1 VSATLAADRPDA
13 HDFDREGG
21 VTVIHSARLLLMSA
35 FVLVALAGALVL
47 GPAGP
52 ALAAG
57 RDMVIGLSG
66 DATSLNPVIA
76 TDGISYTVEWPIFD
90 SLLELDASLNVRPL
104 LAESWEVSKDGLTY
118 TFKLKKGVTWHDG
131 KPFTARDVA
140 FTFYSV
146 LDPKVTT
153 PHRAYF
159 DALVGFPELTAKE
172 NAKRPEELAVRP
184 IEVVDDHTVRFRLR
198 YPSGSFLAVLVNP
211 RAGIVPEHL
220 LKGVDLNTA
229 EFNRKPVGTGPFK
242 FVEWRR
248 GERIVMEANDRYHAG
263 RPALNRLIFRIIPD
277 AVVLLQELRAGGVDF
292 IENPPLTEM
301 ARLKQTAGLRV
312 LVADSTS
319 YTYFGWRQDV
329 APFTDIRVRRA
340 LNHAI
345 DVASIVKEV
354 LQGYA
359 AVATG
364 QFPPSSWAFDASV
377 KPYAYDPNLAKSLLA
392 EAGFKPGPD
401 GVLVRDGKRFTFSI
415 RHDQANQSVKDTAVI
430 IQEYLKRVGV
440 EATLEPL
447 DWPTFVKKLFA
458 SDFEGI
464 VVAWTNHHDP
474 DPFAYTIWHSSQWK
488 GRNFAHYK
496 NPRVDELLEQA
507 RRTNVVAERKKAYG
521 EFSKVLME
529 DAPYTFLYFQ
539 QQVYVTRQGYEGF
552 VPIPTFAGVYQSL
565 KAVRWT
571 GK

>member
-1 VSATLAADRPDA
+1 M
-13 HDFDREGG
+13 
-21 VTVIHSARLLLMSA
+21 IHSI
-35 FVLVALAGALVL
+35 VLVLVVLLSLAGPRP
-47 GPAGP
+47 G
-52 ALAAG
+52 LAAG
-57 RDMVIGLSG
+57 RDLVVGLGG
-66 DATSLNPVIA
+66 DATSLNPVVA
-76 TDGISYTVEWPIFD
+76 TDSVSYTVEWPIFD
-90 SLLELDASLNVRPL
+90 SLLELDERLNVKPL
-104 LAESWEVSKDGLTY
+104 LAESWEASRDGLTY

-159 DALVGFPELTAKE
+159 DALAGFPELTAKE
-172 NAKRPEELAVRP
+172 NPKKPEELAVRP
-184 IEVVDDHTVRFRLR
+184 IEIVDDHTVRFRLR

-220 LKGVDLNTA
+220 LKGADLNTA

-242 FVEWRR
+242 LVEWRR
-248 GERIVMEANDRYHAG
+248 GERIVLEANEKYHGG
-263 RPALNRLIFRIIPD
+263 RPALNRVLFRIIPD
-277 AVVLLQELRAGGVDF
+277 AVVLLQELRSGGVDLM
-292 IENPPLTEM
+292 ENPPLTEV
-301 ARLKQTAGLRV
+301 ARLKQTPGLRV
-312 LVADSTS
+312 ITADNTS
-319 YTYFGWRQDV
+319 YTYLGWRQDL
-329 APFTDIRVRRA
+329 APFTDLRVRRA

-345 DVASIVKEV
+345 DVPSMIKEV

-359 AVATG
+359 APATG
-364 QFPPSSWAFDASV
+364 QFPPSSWAYDPSV
-377 KPYAYDPNLAKSLLA
+377 KPYAYDPARAKALLA
-392 EAGFKPGPD
+392 EAGFKPGAD
-401 GVLVRDGKRFTFSI
+401 GILAKDGKPFTFTI
-415 RHDQANQSVKDTAVI
+415 RHDVANQTVKDTAVI
-430 IQEYLKRVGV
+430 VQEYLKRVGV
-440 EATLEPL
+440 DARLEPL

-458 SDFEGI
+458 SEFEGI
-464 VVAWTNHHDP
+464 VVNWTNHHDP

-507 RRTNVVAERKKAYG
+507 RRTAVVAERKKAYA
-521 EFSKVLME
+521 EFSRVLME
-529 DAPYTFLYFQ
+529 DAPYVFLYFP

-552 VPIPTFAGVYQSL
+552 VALPTFAGIYQSL